1 MKKLLLF
8 ALLLG
13 CSDQSF
19 QKIDDV
25 GGGFSPDIEVS
36 PTRLD
41 FGTLSTGDQEA
52 RQFTVTNVGTG
63 DLHVSEMILNGP
75 SFVLMVG
82 SADFILPPDAWDEFG
97 VIFSPSEP
105 YENVGSINILSDD
118 PDNSVEV
125 VTLIG
130 DGATPELLIT
140 PNPYDFGYEYVG
152 CESENMF
159 LLSNVG
165 TEDLIISD
173 ITFEDPETQLFLR
186 PIKDPL
192 PITVYPGGNE
202 EIYID
207 FVPSKELGT
216 QSTLTVSSNDPL
228 GDALAYQTASGI
240 YVDWVTDLFQVPID
254 PPVDIIFAIDRSC
267 SMDDDAASL
276 AGNFASFIS
285 AIDSVTSGWKIGV
298 VTADNGCY
306 NTILEST
313 TPNYE
318 TLFAGAVLSNNWGMY
333 TESLLTVVRS
343 ALQAETGC
351 NAGFSRA
358 GAITHAVMVS
368 DEPEQSPASWSTLVT
383 DMQALVADPAM
394 LKLSAVAGDY
404 PTGCGSAQAGTGYY
418 EAVMSTGGEFLSICS
433 NWSKNVDV
441 LALASL
447 EGLLDFELSDLPDE
461 NTIVVTVDGSIWLV
475 DWHYDAATNSIVFDT
490 ELPQGV
496 TIEVEYGTIAECD

>member
-1 MKKLLLF
+1 
-8 ALLLG
+8 
-13 CSDQSF
+13 
-19 QKIDDV
+19 
-25 GGGFSPDIEVS
+25 
-36 PTRLD
+36 
-41 FGTLSTGDQEA
+41 
-52 RQFTVTNVGTG
+52 
-63 DLHVSEMILNGP
+63 
-75 SFVLMVG
+75 
-82 SADFILPPDAWDEFG
+82 
-97 VIFSPSEP
+97 
-105 YENVGSINILSDD
+105 
-118 PDNSVEV
+118 
-125 VTLIG
+125 
-130 DGATPELLIT
+130 
-140 PNPYDFGYEYVG
+140 
-152 CESENMF
+152 
-159 LLSNVG
+159 
-165 TEDLIISD
+165 
-173 ITFEDPETQLFLR
+173 
-186 PIKDPL
+186 
-192 PITVYPGGNE
+192 
-202 EIYID
+202 
-207 FVPSKELGT
+207 
-216 QSTLTVSSNDPL
+216 
-228 GDALAYQTASGI
+228 
-240 YVDWVTDLFQVPID
+240 
-254 PPVDIIFAIDRSC
+254 
-267 SMDDDAASL
+267 MDDDAASL

-475 DWHYDAATNSIVFDT
+475 DWHYDAGTNSIVFDT